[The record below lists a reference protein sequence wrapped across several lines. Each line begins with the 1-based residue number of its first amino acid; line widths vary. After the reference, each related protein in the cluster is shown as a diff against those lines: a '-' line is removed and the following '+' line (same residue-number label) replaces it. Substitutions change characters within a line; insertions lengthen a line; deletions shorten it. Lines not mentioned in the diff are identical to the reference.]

1 MKIDIFNHI
10 LPKRYWEQLLRKA
23 PSGFYLER
31 RVKGIRSLFD
41 LELRFRMMDQFDDYV
56 QILSLASPPVE
67 VLADAREA
75 AELARIANDELA
87 ELVAKYPE
95 RFQAAVACISMSD
108 PDAALEEIDRAI
120 NKLGLRGIQIFSN
133 VNGRPLDEPEFLP
146 IFEKMAEYDLPIL
159 LHPARGSSFA
169 DYASE
174 ERSRFEIWHVF
185 GWPYETTVA
194 MTRLLFTGIF
204 DRHPNLKIVTHHMGG
219 MAPYF
224 EERIRGAYDQF
235 GTRSGEERE
244 LLARLKKHPCDYFRM
259 FYADTAIYG
268 SIPAMECGLAFF
280 GSDRVLFGTDM
291 PFDSEG
297 GTRYIRQTIKAME
310 GMTAS
315 KEDKEKIY
323 QGNARRI
330 FKLPS

>member
-67 VLADAREA
+67 VLADAKDA

-120 NKLGLRGIQIFSN
+120 KELGLKGVQIFSN
-133 VNGRPLDEPEFLP
+133 VNGKPLDEPEFLP

-159 LHPARGSSFA
+159 LHPARGSGFA

-174 ERSRFEIWHVF
+174 DRSRFEIWHVF

-194 MTRLLFTGIF
+194 MARLLFTGIF

-268 SIPAMECGLAFF
+268 AIPAMECGLAFF